1 MTTLSYALI
10 TLTVLTMIAGLTQMV
25 RAARQRNQSTAYQGL
40 AYQGL
45 GLLLAGAVL
54 SSLNV
59 LTL

>member
-40 AYQGL
+40 